1 MEEIGALRTRGA
13 ESLQPGDT
21 GGTHQPTMARKA
33 RVVADGV
40 PHPITQRGNH
50 RQDVLLLS
58 EDRRFYLETLRAKC
72 AQHRVA
78 ILAQHRVAI
87 LGYCLMTNHAHLVAI
102 PERPD
107 GLARALGETHG
118 RFAQRFN
125 RRYRRRGHLWQNR
138 FYSCPLGRDPLLT
151 ALAYVDLN
159 PLRAGLVRLPE
170 QYEGSSARAHAAG
183 AESDPTIDAW
193 AWSELAIRDD
203 WTMVLQAAAGG
214 NDGERLRQST
224 YAGLPFGDAGSS
236 RRWCAALAANC
247 APSLR
252 DRHPGVIEQP

>member
-1 MEEIGALRTRGA
+1 
-13 ESLQPGDT
+13 
-21 GGTHQPTMARKA
+21 MARKA

-40 PHPITQRGNH
+40 PHHITQRGNN
-50 RQDVLLLS
+50 RQDVFLLS

-72 AQHRVA
+72 E
-78 ILAQHRVAI
+78 QHRVAI
-87 LGYCLMTNHAHLVAI
+87 LGYCLMTNHVHLVAI

-118 RFAQRFN
+118 RYAQRFN
-125 RRYRRRGHLWQNR
+125 RRYRRSGHLWQNR
-138 FYSCPLGRDPLLT
+138 FYSCPLGRDHLLT

-170 QYEGSSARAHAAG
+170 QYEWSSARAHTAG
-183 AESDPTIDAW
+183 AESDRTIDAW

-214 NDGERLRQST
+214 NDGERLRHST
-224 YAGLPFGDAGSS
+224 YAGLPFGDAGFVTEME
-236 RRWCAALAANC
+236 RRAGRPLRPKPPGPTPKGDRAAVAA
-247 APSLR
+247 
-252 DRHPGVIEQP
+252 G